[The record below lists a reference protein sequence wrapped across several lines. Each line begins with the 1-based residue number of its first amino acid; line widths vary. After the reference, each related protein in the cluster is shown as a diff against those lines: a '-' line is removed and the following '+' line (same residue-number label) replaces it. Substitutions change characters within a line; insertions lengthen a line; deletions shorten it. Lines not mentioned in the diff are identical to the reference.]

1 LGRDNALLIPLGD
14 TQLLTQLK
22 MSGLHDDFIKG
33 KLRCA
38 SCGKTLEADNVGV
51 VMLDD
56 ISLNGLASCS
66 EDSCIDRLKDL
77 MSIPFHAPNKKFK
90 KL

>member
-1 LGRDNALLIPLGD
+1 
-14 TQLLTQLK
+14 
-22 MSGLHDDFIKG
+22 MCF
-33 KLRCA
+33 LREN
-38 SCGKTLEADNVGV
+38 LEADNVGV

-56 ISLNGLASCS
+56 MSLNGLASCS